1 MPSGS
6 QILSLIS
13 IPSHSPEMK
22 NPEPLSSPP
31 PAPKNNHR
39 SSFFIDPSPLKC
51 GNGVE
56 DIVGLEGM
64 HTANLQITPLAPARP
79 IRTQIDPRTEPDDP
93 TGYAIFMS
101 QILYII
107 HRKTDTSD
115 TSQIL
120 EYRNVIWVIKKWEF
134 PHG

>member
-1 MPSGS
+1 
-6 QILSLIS
+6 
-13 IPSHSPEMK
+13 
-22 NPEPLSSPP
+22 
-31 PAPKNNHR
+31 
-39 SSFFIDPSPLKC
+39 
-51 GNGVE
+51 
-56 DIVGLEGM
+56 M

-107 HRKTDTSD
+107 HRKSDTSD

-120 EYRNVIWVIKKWEF
+120 EYRNVIWVIKSGNSHMAKKCEKVVTQWSNVLQ
-134 PHG
+134 